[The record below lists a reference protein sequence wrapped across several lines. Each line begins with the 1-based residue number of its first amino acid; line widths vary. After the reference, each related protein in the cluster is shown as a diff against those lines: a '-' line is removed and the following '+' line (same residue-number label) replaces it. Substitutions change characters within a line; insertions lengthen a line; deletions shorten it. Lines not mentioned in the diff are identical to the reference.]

1 MKLIYI
7 YHNLSSKAAKLSAPR
22 TRDTTSW
29 VETIQC
35 HEWFLAEKHEEQVMT
50 AAACCS
56 QVARVQQ
63 WQLTLLKC
71 LQTSIDASYW
81 LKSSGRCRH
90 VYGGNQGVQGTSE
103 VQKDGIQDCTSH
115 VWERYCPSRI
125 RSQRTARCGRSKNLP
140 STRLSKTMGDGKFQL
155 HLITY
160 HHLSQV
166 ARSGFFHF
174 MPSKWC
180 HCTAI
185 PKRPSGHQN
194 SLKAQSSK
202 VQRRQWLARIDGI
215 GHEQLLSSSM
225 AQGLALA
232 PPGNACCWLSLEASA
247 RTSADSSESGPWDVA
262 WHLSSTPHVQQ
273 LRIV

>member
-1 MKLIYI
+1 MKRAKFFFFLFYVFLGESIY
-7 YHNLSSKAAKLSAPR
+7 LSAR
-22 TRDTTSW
+22 TRDTTPW
-29 VETIQC
+29 LETIQY
-35 HEWFLAEKHEEQVMT
+35 HEWFLAEKHEQQVMT

-81 LKSSGRCRH
+81 LKSSGRCRN
-90 VYGGNQGVQGTSE
+90 VYGRNQGVQGTSE
-103 VQKDGIQDCTSH
+103 VQKDGVQDCTSH
-115 VWERYCPSRI
+115 VWERYCQS
-125 RSQRTARCGRSKNLP
+125 RSQRTARCWRSKNLP

-185 PKRPSGHQN
+185 PKLPSDIRIPWKLTL
-194 SLKAQSSK
+194 LKSNGGND
-202 VQRRQWLARIDGI
+202 W
-215 GHEQLLSSSM
+215 
-225 AQGLALA
+225 
-232 PPGNACCWLSLEASA
+232 PG
-247 RTSADSSESGPWDVA
+247 
-262 WHLSSTPHVQQ
+262 
-273 LRIV
+273 